1 VRAGDAY
8 TQLMRQSAMD
18 QQRQAGEEAAR
29 AAQMADHERQQRE
42 AAALRLQTRERVEG
56 VIKGQIAAADKR
68 AADYRIRDR
77 RDTGT
82 RFAHMIAAAL
92 GTIGQGL
99 AGLPNHAMEEISKG
113 IDRDIGS
120 QEKELEGI
128 QLEAGRKRNDLAAYA
143 EEFGDKERARGALEA
158 SYYRQMAQSAAMSKS
173 QAGSR
178 AARSVYDYLEKEG
191 NLRAQ
196 QAELQIAETAAMDE
210 YAAKQ
215 AAMRAAQQQ
224 QATGPVVTGDVD
236 DAQAGLYVEGAGIFA
251 HNKADKEKIAA
262 AYAFKSSMDA
272 ITKEMEG
279 VLNQAST
286 EEMDWT
292 VANTQLNHLNL
303 ARQNAISQATG
314 SGVITS
320 GEGARYDAAM
330 PSGTEWNKTE
340 AQARA
345 GLRVSRGLA
354 DQAARSEMQA
364 RGGTPGWLSTYTD
377 KKGKLRKRG
386 YIVAPT
392 ADRQTE
398 AREAATRAAGYE

>member
-1 VRAGDAY
+1 
-8 TQLMRQSAMD
+8 
-18 QQRQAGEEAAR
+18 
-29 AAQMADHERQQRE
+29 
-42 AAALRLQTRERVEG
+42 
-56 VIKGQIAAADKR
+56 
-68 AADYRIRDR
+68 
-77 RDTGT
+77 
-82 RFAHMIAAAL
+82 
-92 GTIGQGL
+92 
-99 AGLPNHAMEEISKG
+99 
-113 IDRDIGS
+113 
-120 QEKELEGI
+120 
-128 QLEAGRKRNDLAAYA
+128 
-143 EEFGDKERARGALEA
+143 
-158 SYYRQMAQSAAMSKS
+158 MSKS

-210 YAAKQ
+210 YAAKM

-236 DAQAGLYVEGAGIFA
+236 DAQAGLYVQGAGIFA
-251 HNKADKEKIAA
+251 HNKVDKEKIAA

-314 SGVITS
+314 SGVITA

-330 PSGTEWNKTE
+330 PSGTEWHKTE

-345 GLRVSRGLA
+345 GLQVSRGLA
-354 DQAARSEMQA
+354 DNAARSEIRA
-364 RGGTPGWLSTYTD
+364 RGGTPGWMETYTD